1 MKTLSIFLSLVLSF
15 SAYSQI
21 DFTVS
26 GMIFNP
32 GTDSVFI
39 SQFFGTHYKDL
50 IGATITK
57 DGNFEIKGSL
67 DNPDYYVLRL
77 KNQHINLI
85 IRDNSAIKI
94 YGDGQNL
101 SSFVNIVN
109 SDESNNMYKYVTQLN
124 DWNAKSDSA
133 MAVIK
138 ADPAKSEEINRAMGQ
153 EYQKFQG
160 IHKAF
165 IARNPNSPALY
176 AALGS
181 IDLSKDFATYE
192 SIVKQLKAS
201 FGDSPTIISLDK
213 NYQVLKA
220 QRYANDNL
228 APGKPA
234 PDFEELRTDGETT
247 MKLSDLRGQIVL
259 LDFWAS
265 WCGPCR
271 RENPTVVK
279 LYDKYKDDGFT
290 VMSVSLDKDRAKWLA
305 AIERDKLS
313 WPNHVS
319 DLKGWASAA
328 PKKYGVSGIPFTVLI
343 DRDGKI
349 IATKLRGMEL
359 TNELARIFEK

>member
-1 MKTLSIFLSLVLSF
+1 MKILSIFFSLVLSVTAF
-15 SAYSQI
+15 SQI
-21 DFTVS
+21 DFAVS

-39 SQFFGTHYKDL
+39 SQFFGTHYKDYV
-50 IGATITK
+50 GAPITK
-57 DGNFEIKGSL
+57 DGNFDIKGKL

-77 KNQHINLI
+77 KDQHINLI
-85 IRDNSAIKI
+85 LKHNSIIKI

-109 SDESNNMYKYVTQLN
+109 SDESNNMYKYVTKLN

-133 MAVIK
+133 MAIIK
-138 ADPAKSEEINRAMGQ
+138 ADPSKAEEVNRMMGQ

-165 IARNPNSPALY
+165 IGKNPNSPALY

-181 IDLSKDFATYE
+181 IDLTKDFATYE
-192 SIVKQLKAS
+192 SVVKQLKAS
-201 FGDSPTIISLDK
+201 FGSSPTIVSLDK
-213 NYQVLKA
+213 NYQTIKA
-220 QRYANDNL
+220 QRYANDKL
-228 APGKPA
+228 APGKVA
-234 PDFEELRTDGETT
+234 PDFEELRTDGVTK
-247 MKLSDLRGQIVL
+247 MKLSDLRGQVVL

-279 LYDKYKDDGFT
+279 LYEKYKDDGFT
-290 VMSVSLDKDRAKWLA
+290 VMSVSLDKDKAKWLA
-305 AIERDKLS
+305 AIERDNLS

-319 DLKGWASAA
+319 DLNGWASAA
-328 PKKYGVSGIPFTVLI
+328 PKKYNVSGIPFTVLI
-343 DRDGKI
+343 DREGNI